1 MRCTIQLSLVACLL
15 LAGCSASEDGRLLVF
30 SFNSA
35 KAISQTELG
44 FGKAVAEITDPKVL
58 AAFDECVERSAP
70 TKETRQPV
78 PVANG
83 NWIVICRGDRES
95 KRIALHIF
103 ADGQISWRY
112 ENALVING
120 ALAQGDALAKSCA
133 QDKCCKCRSIKVR
146 FESAND
152 DAVGSVT
159 GRSSLTDYNWAIHHH
174 SQATIFQGKLPE
186 NGREVKYPVTK
197 SQ

>member
-15 LAGCSASEDGRLLVF
+15 LAGCSASEHGRLLVF

-44 FGKAVAEITDPKVL
+44 FGKAVVEITDPKVL
-58 AAFDECVERSAP
+58 AAFDECVERSTP

-120 ALAQGDALAKSCA
+120 VLQIKGEATNQVHCATLAKMVA
-133 QDKCCKCRSIKVR
+133 ERLRQTVPDIVKPYDLL
-146 FESAND
+146 N
-152 DAVGSVT
+152 T
-159 GRSSLTDYNWAIHHH
+159 GDPFAK
-174 SQATIFQGKLPE
+174 Q
-186 NGREVKYPVTK
+186 
-197 SQ
+197 